1 MSTCN
6 NTLPLLVCDGGSVNK
21 IHPMKNQKQYRVS
34 SSHHLDNKKA
44 MEVIGQKRGQLTLA
58 ENQTDPGNDKC
69 ATNVG
74 GPGDNNTAKE
84 FNGRMIAERDRAH
97 LKSGVDKKHGSYER
111 YLARKRGWNMVNLEC
126 K

>member
-6 NTLPLLVCDGGSVNK
+6 NAEPISVCHGDSVEK
-21 IHPMKNQKQYRVS
+21 KHPMKNQKQYRIS

-44 MEVIGQKRGQLTLA
+44 VAIIGTQKGIFTLA

-74 GPGDNNTAKE
+74 GPGDKNTARE
-84 FNGRMIAERDRAH
+84 MNGRMISERSRAH
-97 LKSGVDKKHGSYER
+97 LSSGVDKKHGSYAR
-111 YLARKRGWNMVNLEC
+111 YLARKRGWNIVNLEC
-126 K
+126 N